1 LENYWEMSGKYVLAR
16 QVYDTIRFVDSVCKM
31 YEIELEGLKK
41 IKEPE
46 IKRQAYETRL
56 TYATYLA

>member
-1 LENYWEMSGKYVLAR
+1 MSGKYDLAR
-16 QVYDTIRFVDSVCKM
+16 QVYDTIKFVDSVCKM

-41 IKEPE
+41 INDSE